1 MQSYL
6 YRNDERIK
14 SVFSQFMKELPTK
27 KSSEKSKGAEGS
39 ISGGFLEFFKASTK
53 GSLGKKTITESIETP
68 ENMIS
73 ALINIDPVKKFIS
86 QISVNSD
93 WNTVNQGDLI
103 IFRGDLEFDSYG
115 LTKEQ
120 LWDATYDDIGNR
132 EIRHDLRLKGKI
144 ADKKVEMP
152 FSSNHVTG
160 TSQFTVLCH
169 ATFDKMEGIAIIIGS
184 TRSESIMLQPLAFGN
199 GFFN

>member
-14 SVFSQFMKELPTK
+14 SVFSQFMKELPIK
-27 KSSEKSKGAEGS
+27 KSSEKYKGAEGS
-39 ISGGFLEFFKASTK
+39 VSGGFLKFFKASTK
-53 GSLGKKTITESIETP
+53 GSLGKKTITESVETP

-73 ALINIDPVKKFIS
+73 TLINIDPAKKFIS

-103 IFRGDLEFDSYG
+103 IFSGDLEFDSYG

-120 LWDATYDDIGNR
+120 LWDASYDDIGNR
-132 EIRHDLRLKGKI
+132 KIRHDLRLKGKI
-144 ADKKVEMP
+144 ADRKVEIP

-160 TSQFTVLCH
+160 PSQFTVLCH
-169 ATFDKMEGIAIIIGS
+169 AMFDKMEGVAIIIGS
-184 TRSESIMLQPLAFGN
+184 TSSESIMLQPLAFGN
-199 GFFN
+199 GFLN